1 MASFHQSHIQKFNY
15 WPRYVARLIRFRPVY
30 RKELLGW
37 RFETDHMFQRPN
49 PLPNEK
55 REEKYLPIWHF
66 SEKPPWN
73 VANRISEFPYP
84 NITWCVIHP
93 NGRKEARK
101 LQPMLP
107 EDQLIFK
114 GDRVQILC
122 GPDKGRVGIVSSV
135 LKIRRLVYVDGLNY
149 RLTAHKKY
157 DSLKRSED
165 PLDIDTQVAL
175 LDPSNNE
182 PCKCSWR
189 YTEEGNRVRVS
200 LQTGHVI
207 PLPAAARHLD
217 DLTDPKTAVASS
229 KDTCEPV
236 VCNVSLKSLTS
247 TSDVNFEKSLLKD
260 LKLKDDCLKQT
271 PTYWY

>member
-1 MASFHQSHIQKFNY
+1 MSHIQKFNY

-55 REEKYLPIWHF
+55 KEEKYLPIWHF

-73 VANRISEFPYP
+73 VANRLSEFPYP

-93 NGRKEARK
+93 N
-101 LQPMLP
+101 
-107 EDQLIFK
+107 

-149 RLTAHKKY
+149 H
-157 DSLKRSED
+157 
-165 PLDIDTQVAL
+165 IDTQVAL

-217 DLTDPKTAVASS
+217 DLTDPKTAVVSP

-236 VCNVSLKSLTS
+236 VCNVSSSL
-247 TSDVNFEKSLLKD
+247 SLRHQMSISKRVCS
-260 LKLKDDCLKQT
+260 KI
-271 PTYWY
+271 

>member
-1 MASFHQSHIQKFNY
+1 K
-15 WPRYVARLIRFRPVY
+15 
-30 RKELLGW
+30 K
-37 RFETDHMFQRPN
+37 
-49 PLPNEK
+49 
-55 REEKYLPIWHF
+55 EEKYLPIWHF

-73 VANRISEFPYP
+73 VANRLSEFPYP

-122 GPDKGRVGIVSSV
+122 GPDKGR
-135 LKIRRLVYVDGLNY
+135 
-149 RLTAHKKY
+149 
-157 DSLKRSED
+157 
-165 PLDIDTQVAL
+165 VAL

-217 DLTDPKTAVASS
+217 DLTDPKTAVVSS

-260 LKLKDDCLKQT
+260 LKLRDDCLNQT

>member
-1 MASFHQSHIQKFNY
+1 MDLMGIQ
-15 WPRYVARLIRFRPVY
+15 PVSATSA
-30 RKELLGW
+30 LAL
-37 RFETDHMFQRPN
+37 
-49 PLPNEK
+49 
-55 REEKYLPIWHF
+55 
-66 SEKPPWN
+66 S
-73 VANRISEFPYP
+73 
-84 NITWCVIHP
+84 
-93 NGRKEARK
+93 
-101 LQPMLP
+101 
-107 EDQLIFK
+107 
-114 GDRVQILC
+114 
-122 GPDKGRVGIVSSV
+122 
-135 LKIRRLVYVDGLNY
+135 
-149 RLTAHKKY
+149 
-157 DSLKRSED
+157 
-165 PLDIDTQVAL
+165 VAL

-236 VCNVSLKSLTS
+236 VY
-247 TSDVNFEKSLLKD
+247 VNFEKSLLKD